1 MVKCIRG
8 SLVLKFSEFKNS
20 VDNGEKP
27 HAIYFFEGEDAYF
40 RERGLSLIKGKYLSE
55 PSLNFASFDGAD
67 GESGDFFASL
77 GAYPFMSEKRVTAIR
92 EFYPKKD
99 NAEFNA
105 FAENPSDFGILVVL
119 NEKPCEYVKKF
130 PNVAVVDCGKADAAV
145 LTRWVKG
152 ECAQN
157 GVAIDGETASLVVNY
172 CLSDMTRISLETEKL
187 IAYAGDGGSIDV
199 KTVELLVSRDT
210 EYKIYE
216 LTDYIGKKRFDLAL
230 TVITDMLGKGESSQR
245 IILFVYSYF
254 RRLLLAAISG
264 KNASELARAFNVKE
278 YAASKILQQAA
289 MFKKRALKK
298 AVDVLADSDYKIKS
312 GLIDADEQM
321 WITVFGIM
329 TDA

>member
-1 MVKCIRG
+1 M
-8 SLVLKFSEFKNS
+8 KFSEFKNS
-20 VDNGEKP
+20 VESGAKP
-27 HAIYFFEGEDAYF
+27 YAIYFFEGEDAYF
-40 RERGLSLIKGKYLSE
+40 RERGLSLIKNKYLSE
-55 PSLNFASFDGAD
+55 PSLNFASFDGGD
-67 GESGDFFASL
+67 GETGDFFASL
-77 GAYPFMSEKRVTAIR
+77 GAYPFMSEKRITAIR

-105 FAENPSDFGILVVL
+105 FAENPSDCGILVVL
-119 NEKPCEYVKKF
+119 NEKTCDYIKKF
-130 PNVAVVDCGKADAAV
+130 ESVAVVDCGKADAGV

-152 ECAQN
+152 ECAKN
-157 GVAIDGETASLVVNY
+157 GVSVDGETASLLVGY

-187 IAYAGDGGSIDV
+187 VAYAGEGGVIDA

-230 TVITDMLGKGESSQR
+230 SVITDMLGKGEPPQR
-245 IILFVYSYF
+245 ILVSVYNYF

-264 KNASELARAFNVKE
+264 KNSSELARAFNVKE
-278 YAASKILQQAA
+278 YAATKTLQQAA
-289 MFKKRALKK
+289 MFKKRSLKK

-321 WITVFGIM
+321 WITVFGVM
-329 TDA
+329 TDAL